1 MLAALV
7 LFQFRLALPNV
18 VSDGALVV
26 QAVQNSGNV
35 SCLDTALSN
44 KTDKEFVFTASGDIV
59 ECAQSFHLEWD
70 GPILDAPYN
79 FSVIPLDGG
88 YHPFVVPITDLNATS
103 YDWTVNLTTGSFFT
117 VMMK

>member
-1 MLAALV
+1 
-7 LFQFRLALPNV
+7 LFLSTHSDNPT
-18 VSDGALVV
+18 DGALVV
-26 QAVQNSGNV
+26 QAVQSSQDV

-44 KTDKEFVFTASGDIV
+44 KTDREFLYTVSGDVV
-59 ECAQSFHLEWD
+59 ECTQSFHLEWD
-70 GPILDAPYN
+70 ATASDAPYN

-103 YDWTVNLTTGSFFT
+103 YDWIVNLTAGSFFT